1 MTLSGA
7 ATPSHLESP
16 RALPRSV
23 FAALSIALLLSFPVA
38 AQAQAGAPAGEDE
51 VLRVE
56 TDLVTLPVVVTDG
69 RGRRAQGLAR
79 EDFDVRDEGR
89 TVELSYFAPG
99 TERVALTFL
108 LDASGS
114 SRDLLEGQREA
125 ALALFSRFGPGSRV
139 SVIHFQER
147 PEVSLPLTAD
157 LERARA
163 AFRFVSLPDRRTAIF
178 DAAQAAVRSFWSPRA
193 DDPTERRIVVLIS
206 DGLDTASSARAPG
219 VIAGARENNVTF
231 YVIHTPLYAPRDGRL
246 APRTPSAGFK
256 DLAEKTG
263 GQFFVL
269 GDAAAALAPGKQL
282 DLGPVFR
289 AIDEDLRGQYVL
301 GYYAG
306 AAERAKRR
314 HRVEV
319 RLRPRPGQKLRV
331 RALRDSYELPPRPGE
346 AASPGVRPF

>member
-1 MTLSGA
+1 MTFFGA
-7 ATPSHLESP
+7 ATPSHHQSP
-16 RALPRSV
+16 RAARRAVTL
-23 FAALSIALLLSFPVA
+23 AALSLTLLLSLSNSA
-38 AQAQAGAPAGEDE
+38 RAQDDKDDE
-51 VLRVE
+51 VVRVE
-56 TDLVTLPVVVTDG
+56 TDLVTVPAVVTDA
-69 RGRRAQGLAR
+69 RGRRVQGLAR

-89 TVELSYFAPG
+89 AVELSYFASG

-114 SRDLLEGQREA
+114 ARDILEGQREA
-125 ALALFSRFGPGSRV
+125 ALALFSRFGAGSRV

-147 PEVSLPLTAD
+147 PEISLPLTSD

-178 DAAQAAVRSFWSPRA
+178 DAAQAAVRSFWTPRA
-193 DDPTERRIVVLIS
+193 ADPTERRIVILIS
-206 DGLDTASSARAPG
+206 DGLDTASASRAPA
-219 VIAGARENNVTF
+219 VVAGARENNVTF

-246 APRTPSAGFK
+246 RPRQPSEGFK

-269 GDAAAALAPGKQL
+269 GDVAAAFTPGARP
-282 DLGPVFR
+282 DLQPIFQ

-306 AAERAKRR
+306 EAERATRR

-319 RLRPRPGQKLRV
+319 RLKPQTGRKLRV
-331 RALRDSYELPPRPGE
+331 RALRDSYELQPRPAD
-346 AASPGVRPF
+346 AAGSEVRPF